1 MVERL
6 KIGIPKAFLYYK
18 YQIMWRSFFEE
29 LGLEV
34 VVSPN
39 TNKKILD
46 MGINSS
52 IDESCTSAKV
62 YMGHVEWLIGKCDF
76 IFVPRVV
83 IFEDGDA
90 TCTKFYGI
98 YDIVRATFPNAK
110 FIHYSIDY
118 EEKQTEW
125 KAYKKL
131 GAELGA
137 KKSAVKAAYKNAVL
151 ALESFEKNLES
162 RQEAVLKSDG
172 LKVLI
177 VAHPYNIYDKLIGE
191 PIVRTLEEL
200 GVNVLYADV
209 PDSTR
214 MCGKSK
220 ALSRSMYW
228 RYNKE
233 LTGSVEYYKD
243 KVDGIIFMT
252 TFPCGPDSL
261 AIELIQRK
269 IKDIPMTNLVI
280 DSNFGEAGL
289 NTRIESFI
297 DILEAKASSL
307 VSHTNQA
314 SRGGISI

>member
-1 MVERL
+1 MLIFFKEASAL
-6 KIGIPKAFLYYK
+6 NKIKIGIPKAFLYFK

-39 TNKKILD
+39 TNKAILD

-76 IFVPRVV
+76 IFVPR
-83 IFEDGDA
+83 IAIYENGDA

-98 YDIVRATFPNAK
+98 FDIVRATFPHAK
-110 FIHYSIDY
+110 LVHINIDY
-118 EEKQTEW
+118 DEGQTEW

-131 GAELGA
+131 GQELGA
-137 KKSAVKAAYKNAVL
+137 NPALVKKAYENASA
-151 ALESFEKNLES
+151 ALREYEKELQS
-162 RQEAVLKSDG
+162 AQEAAFQSEKI
-172 LKVLI
+172 KVLI

-191 PIVRTLEEL
+191 PIVRALEEL
-200 GVNVLYADV
+200 GASVLYADI
-209 PDSTR
+209 PDSNQ
-214 MCGKSK
+214 MCKKSK
-220 ALSRSMYW
+220 ALSSSMYW
-228 RYNKE
+228 RYNKH
-233 LTGSVEYYKD
+233 LAGSVEHYKD
-243 KVDGIIFMT
+243 SIDGIIFMT

-269 IKDIPMTNLVI
+269 IKNIPMTNLVI

-289 NTRIESFI
+289 HTRIESFI
-297 DILEAKASSL
+297 DILEARRRS
-307 VSHTNQA
+307 
-314 SRGGISI
+314 

>member
-1 MVERL
+1 MSVK

-18 YQIMWRSFFEE
+18 YQVMWRSFFEE
-29 LGLEV
+29 LGFEV

-62 YMGHVEWLIGKCDF
+62 YMGHVEWLIGKCDA
-76 IFVPRVV
+76 IFVPRIVT
-83 IFEDGDA
+83 FEDGDA

-98 YDIVRATFPNAK
+98 YDIVRATFPDAN

-118 EEKQTEW
+118 DEKQTER
-125 KAYKKL
+125 KAYMKL

-137 KKSAVKAAYKNAVL
+137 KKSAVKTAYKNAAA
-151 ALESFEKNLES
+151 ALEEFEKNLES
-162 RQEAVLKSDG
+162 RQNAILKSDDDVI
-172 LKVLI
+172 KVLI

-200 GVNVLYADV
+200 GASILYADV
-209 PDSTR
+209 PDSAQ

-220 ALSRSMYW
+220 ALARSMYW

-233 LTGSVEYYKD
+233 LTGSVEFYRD
-243 KVDGIIFMT
+243 RIDGIIFMT

-261 AIELIQRK
+261 AIELIMRK
-269 IKDIPMTNLVI
+269 IKDIPMTNLII

-289 NTRIESFI
+289 HTRIESFM
-297 DILEAKASSL
+297 DIL
-307 VSHTNQA
+307 QA
-314 SRGGISI
+314 RQARQACNGHR